1 MAAQFPR
8 IKPAERSFRLGQY
21 PVKSYRALSGATVKR
36 AFGNRPYGYELELS
50 FNNITDDATTELL
63 THYEST
69 SGGFDRFTLPDT
81 LFAGMNTALTSKIQ
95 SPSQIKW
102 EYVSPPE
109 VKSVI
114 PGRSAVRITLA
125 GEIDYS

>member
-8 IKPAERSFRLGQY
+8 IKPTERNFRLGQY

-63 THYEST
+63 SHYEST
-69 SGGFDRFTLPDT
+69 SGGFERFTLPDT
-81 LFAGMNTALTSKIQ
+81 LFVGMNSALTSKIQ
-95 SPSQIKW
+95 APSQIKW
-102 EYVSPPE
+102 EYVGPPE
-109 VKSVI
+109 VRSVI
-114 PGRSAVRITLA
+114 PGRSTVRIALA
-125 GEIDYS
+125 GEIDY

>member
-50 FNNITDDATTELL
+50 FNNITDANTIELIS
-63 THYEST
+63 HYEST

-81 LFAGMNTALTSKIQ
+81 LFAGMDITLKAKIQ
-95 SPSQIKW
+95 APSQIKW
-102 EYVSPPE
+102 EYAGPPE
-109 VKSVI
+109 VRSI
-114 PGRSAVRITLA
+114 ISGRSAVRVTLA

>member
-8 IKPAERSFRLGQY
+8 IKPAERNFRLGQY

-63 THYEST
+63 SHYEST
-69 SGGFDRFTLPDT
+69 SGGFERFTLPDT
-81 LFAGMNTALTSKIQ
+81 LFVGMNSALTSKIQ
-95 SPSQIKW
+95 APSQIKW
-102 EYVSPPE
+102 EYVGPPE
-109 VKSVI
+109 VRSVT
-114 PGRSAVRITLA
+114 PGRSTVRIALA
-125 GEIDYS
+125 GEIDY